1 MKSFETSEKIDKI
14 AEALVSLQK
23 DLVNP
28 SKEEDAHYGKYAN
41 LEGVIKHVRGP
52 CAQVGITIFQ
62 QALTD
67 DKGNLGV
74 LTKLLHNSGQYFQS
88 FISTNIN
95 DGRDVGRMCQEHG
108 KLISY
113 YRRYQILSALF
124 LKDED
129 DDGDSA
135 NKNYSR
141 NKGRKTG
148 NNAFQEAPEPWVEE
162 QQNKNKSEVSIKSN
176 QDNTPTEKFSN
187 DLYVKAIKQI
197 CNKEDHSK
205 LKGCMSYL
213 GLKFTSFIDAQRFLH
228 QSPEHGGA
236 SKEQR
241 TKVIEFVSR

>member
-14 AEALVSLQK
+14 AEALVSLQENFSNPTK
-23 DLVNP
+23 DAQ
-28 SKEEDAHYGKYAN
+28 AHHGKYAN
-41 LEGVIKHVRGP
+41 LEGVIKHARGP

-67 DKGNLGV
+67 EKGNLGV
-74 LTKLLHNSGQYFQS
+74 LTRLLHNSGQYFQS

-141 NKGRKTG
+141 NEGRKTG
-148 NNAFQEAPEPWVEE
+148 TNALQETPETGIKK
-162 QQNKNKSEVSIKSN
+162 QQNKNKSEVSIEPN
-176 QDNTPTEKFSN
+176 QGNPSAEKFSN

-197 CNKEDHSK
+197 CNKDDHNK
-205 LKGCMSYL
+205 LKGCMDYL

-228 QSPEHGGA
+228 QSPDHGGA
-236 SKEQR
+236 GKEQR
-241 TKVIEFVSR
+241 IKVIEFVSR